1 MEIKTI
7 DPDRV
12 TTNRCEHC
20 DRPFRKNY
28 GDGPDIKIKFMNVF
42 HFSREGED
50 WKYSSV
56 FNESYCEICLPFE
69 EDRYHEEDSPTVE
82 VGGIGDLVQVVET
95 LDSTIKDGLGDF
107 HDEFVK
113 NSKRRSRERKEGK
126 KK

>member
-82 VGGIGDLVQVVET
+82 VDGIEDLVHVVER
-95 LDSTIKDGLGDF
+95 LDSTIKDGLEELSDGF
-107 HDEFVK
+107 AGI
-113 NSKRRSRERKEGK
+113 SRLPSQEGK